1 MPDPSTESL
10 LATPISVEQ
19 IAKWLPTIFPE
30 GIPNRS
36 YVIREMS
43 AKTLFVMMYS
53 GAVEGTERWLRPDQV
68 TKMTNRQAAKS
79 DPEQRVKWAKDSI
92 TPGKM
97 KNVPGRWYASNTRE
111 PIRDET
117 LRSGLVAL
125 GAVVERKNIPASS
138 ARPRYA
144 VASDFAELLIQLSSS
159 QTSNGKIIAAWQQRH
174 LSATAL
180 NRVEL
185 LRRGAIHIASSD
197 RIKVVFPNG
206 ETRLMLPGPST
217 IITKAVIEE
226 FAVRFLRQPG
236 VIFLTESRE
245 KVVARDEELAGSM
258 GLNLDFARNLPD
270 VVLVDV
276 AVESPKLVFV
286 EVVATDGAI
295 TEKRKEAL
303 LEVAG
308 AGGFNTRDVFFVTA
322 FADRDTP
329 AFRRLAAQI
338 AWGSFTWFAA
348 EPDKL
353 LIFRDGIGKEL
364 PALLAQ

>member
-1 MPDPSTESL
+1 MSEALDESVFPP
-10 LATPISVEQ
+10 AIPQEQ
-19 IAKWLPTIFPE
+19 IARWLPTIFPE

-53 GAVEGTERWLRPDQV
+53 GAVEGRGRWLRPDQV
-68 TKMTNRQAAKS
+68 TKMTDRQAIKVAPQQRAKWVS
-79 DPEQRVKWAKDSI
+79 DSLA
-92 TPGKM
+92 PGKM

-125 GAVVERKNIPASS
+125 GAVVERRNIPTSS

-144 VASDFAELLIQLSSS
+144 IASDFAELLIELSSTKGRAS
-159 QTSNGKIIAAWQQRH
+159 EIVAAWQQRH
-174 LSATAL
+174 LSAAAL
-180 NRVEL
+180 SRVEL

-197 RIKVVFPNG
+197 RIKVAFPNG

-217 IITKAVIEE
+217 IITKAVVEE

-236 VIFLTESRE
+236 VVFLTESRE
-245 KVVARDEELAGSM
+245 KVVARDEGLARSM

-270 VVLVDV
+270 IVLVDV

-303 LEVAG
+303 LQVA
-308 AGGFNTRDVFFVTA
+308 ADARFNTADVFFVTA
-322 FADRDTP
+322 FADRDTA
-329 AFRRLAAQI
+329 AFRRLVAQI
-338 AWGSFTWFAA
+338 AWGSFAWFAA

-353 LIFRDGIGKEL
+353 LIFRDGVGKDL
-364 PALLAQ
+364 KALLAQ